1 MSDSSSGAAAAA
13 GAAASETAPAG
24 DPATAAA
31 APVVGASVLTDPPAA
46 GGTDPKPG
54 GEAADAPKPEGEAK
68 PGEVKPEGEEEPVE
82 YEDFTLPEG
91 LTAEDPALVLFREE
105 AAKLGLTQEQAQALV
120 SKIGEQAVL
129 NGKAQVDNWV
139 QLNNDWTAE
148 IKADPEMGGAN
159 FEPMRVNVGKLWDEF
174 VGPENSPD
182 RQALAKEALDFG
194 WGNCPRLAKAIARI
208 AASQTE
214 GGHVSGN
221 PARTRLSDAEVMYPT
236 HGQVPQ
242 GSR

>member
-13 GAAASETAPAG
+13 GAAASENPAAA
-24 DPATAAA
+24 DPAAA
-31 APVVGASVLTDPPAA
+31 APALGASVLTDPPVHE
-46 GGTDPKPG
+46 GTDPKPG
-54 GEAADAPKPEGEAK
+54 GEVKPDATKEGEEK
-68 PGEVKPEGEEEPVE
+68 PGEVKPGDDPKPVE